1 MALPLV
7 TQPQLVEALA
17 KETGYSKSD
26 IRHVLKSLDDV
37 VCDAISECKR
47 VKIGTV
53 VQIEPKLRKAQKA
66 RMGRNPQTGEDVPIA
81 KKPASVRIAARI
93 LKPAKDAAPTTNQLR
108 ARLSRSK

>member
-1 MALPLV
+1 MTLPLV

-17 KETGYSKSD
+17 QETGYSKSD
-26 IRHVLKSLDDV
+26 LRHMLKSLDDV
-37 VCDAISECKR
+37 VCDAIADCKR

-66 RMGRNPQTGEDVPIA
+66 RMGRNPATGEDVQID

-93 LKPAKDAAPTTNQLR
+93 LKPAKDAAPTVNQLR
-108 ARLSRSK
+108 ARLRK